1 MSIEKKLQKH
11 FSGGRKEQKRV
22 LHMNT
27 VRQGGGR
34 KLKDSQVI
42 FNRAVAVVV
51 SGLLC
56 LYTFTRDRVK
66 IS

>member
-1 MSIEKKLQKH
+1 MEKKLQKH

-27 VRQGGGR
+27 LWQGGGR

-51 SGLLC
+51 LGLLC
-56 LYTFTRDRVK
+56 LYTFIRDRVK